1 MDGNVKKIIGA
12 RALLSYSYGFLN
24 VLLSI
29 YLKSIGYSYLFIGII
44 LGAAIILNASLALV
58 LSMIADHYGRKK
70 VLFILFILFGI
81 SSFLFL
87 KTNNLLML
95 SLLSGFGGFTGSG
108 GGPIGSGGPFGAI
121 QSAMVTEYT
130 KRENFSRVLGMASAI
145 GMISSVIGAF
155 TISVFDLLKINVFL
169 LFYLASLLGI
179 IGAGITM
186 LIKDTM
192 LRSKHI
198 LPKMSWKNIIKLSL
212 PTIPAGI
219 GAGMIGPI
227 FSLWFYIKFGLNAG
241 QIGIIF
247 GVANIFT
254 TIMMLLIP
262 IIIKKENEL
271 KTIVWSRV
279 ISSISLILIALS
291 PLLYLTAFLFVL
303 RNGFQMGAVPVR
315 QSFSMGIVDES
326 ERATTS
332 GATSFTR
339 TGFSALSPP
348 IAGNMMA
355 YSIDL
360 PPMLGGAINLLDPLL
375 YYILFRK
382 KMK

>member
-169 LFYLASLLGI
+169 LFY
-179 IGAGITM
+179 
-186 LIKDTM
+186 
-192 LRSKHI
+192 
-198 LPKMSWKNIIKLSL
+198 
-212 PTIPAGI
+212 
-219 GAGMIGPI
+219 
-227 FSLWFYIKFGLNAG
+227 
-241 QIGIIF
+241 
-247 GVANIFT
+247 
-254 TIMMLLIP
+254 
-262 IIIKKENEL
+262 
-271 KTIVWSRV
+271 
-279 ISSISLILIALS
+279 
-291 PLLYLTAFLFVL
+291 
-303 RNGFQMGAVPVR
+303 
-315 QSFSMGIVDES
+315 
-326 ERATTS
+326 
-332 GATSFTR
+332 
-339 TGFSALSPP
+339 
-348 IAGNMMA
+348 
-355 YSIDL
+355 
-360 PPMLGGAINLLDPLL
+360 
-375 YYILFRK
+375 
-382 KMK
+382 